1 MEYESIVLKDEITV
15 RKIYTIHYFEYMK
28 NFEFPGETHDFWE
41 LQCVDKGEIKVL
53 DHVLKAVQ
61 VIFHKPNEFHNLAAT
76 GTCAPNVVVVS
87 FACTSPAMK
96 FFEGRILEV
105 SEYER
110 GLLGQMISEARRCI
124 DSPLDDPYL
133 KKMEKKKD
141 APFGSEQL
149 IRLYLEL
156 LLHSMI
162 RRNLPNPVK
171 PA

>member
-53 DHVLKAVQ
+53 DHVLKAGQ

-87 FACTSPAMK
+87 FACSSQAMK

-124 DSPLDDPYL
+124 ESPLDDPYL
-133 KKMEKKKD
+133 KKMEKKKA
-141 APFGSEQL
+141 APLLRHWSSPEQ
-149 IRLYLEL
+149 E
-156 LLHSMI
+156 SS
-162 RRNLPNPVK
+162 
-171 PA
+171 